1 MHKHIYIVHKIFVFS
16 VISACLSTF
25 CDDLRIVMTALL
37 LPFIILKDV
46 LSVYFCSDNQLLL
59 QWILFVFD

>member
-1 MHKHIYIVHKIFVFS
+1 MHKHIYIVHKIFVF
-16 VISACLSTF
+16 LSFQPVYQRF

-59 QWILFVFD
+59 QWILFAFD